1 LSDLKKGLNMNKF
14 LKGLSLW
21 LIIILVVML
30 FARLMRPQEYKEIG
44 YSEFK
49 SYLRSGQVVEAL
61 ISEAIIKGEFRNE
74 TGEPVKFKTV
84 PVEDPKL
91 VEELEAY
98 GVKYKGEVKRN
109 WFSVILFNF
118 GPILLFVF
126 IWFMLIRS
134 MQSGGKQAM
143 SFGRSRAKLTDQSK
157 LRVTF
162 ADVAGVDEAKEE
174 LQEIIAFLKD
184 PKKFQKLGGKIPK
197 GVLLYGVP
205 GSGKTLLAKAV
216 AGEAGVPFFSASG
229 SEFVEMFVG
238 VGASRVRDLFNQ
250 GKKSAPCLTGDTR
263 IVLSDGR
270 QFTIG
275 DMYNKNMV
283 DTSVPAMTE
292 GFKVGEAKVLKITR
306 KQANLV
312 YKIDTVHTRIE
323 ATGNHLFPALKG
335 GRLEWIRAD
344 ELQDGD
350 YLAAPRKI
358 KVSSSQ
364 FECIDFLP
372 SQTRLYLEDPRGKRR
387 ARFVRVKDVKK
398 NELNFQEIKAFTIGR
413 GGWTDSTIFKMP
425 EYLNEELTY
434 LTGLIFSDGHIGNRH
449 LRFYN
454 TNEHLHKLLTKIV
467 EKNFAYKTQEYK
479 YTNCWTTDI
488 NNSLIRQLVRN
499 IQNNILRLPEKLIAA
514 WLSGVFDGDGC
525 VSGEGN
531 DPKAT
536 ISAWNEASNR
546 LIRDALHRIGIVP
559 YLPRHFTGNIEITG
573 KKSLSLFLE
582 RVFPQHPEKLKRL
595 QNLNLSGLSFS
606 RLDVVPVGEL
616 LHQASRSIEMGQRQ
630 FVKTGRY
637 RGHYVSRYERGVGA
651 PASTIIQDIVDEID
665 QWRQKAGKSIT
676 EELVSL
682 KQLVFGEVMWS
693 RVTKIEKI
701 SKEVNVY
708 DLCLDRY
715 HNFVANNIF
724 VHNCLL
730 FIDELD
736 AVGRHRFAG
745 IGGGHDEREQTL
757 NQLLVE
763 MDGFDTREGVIL
775 IAATNRPDVLDPALL
790 RPGRFDR
797 HIMVPNPDLKG
808 REEILKVHTRNIK
821 LGPEVDLKVIARRT
835 PGFVGSDIANLV
847 NEAALL
853 AAREDKKA
861 VEIKEFEEAID
872 RVIAGPQRKSRMISE
887 REKKII
893 AYHEAGHALVAK
905 LIPGTDP
912 IHKVSII
919 PRGPAL
925 GYTLQLPL
933 EDKYL
938 STKTE
943 IIDKLTVFLGGRAA
957 EELTFNELT
966 TGAENDLHQ
975 ATEIA
980 HKMICEYGMSDKLG
994 PLTLRKKEAEIFL
1007 GRDFTKEKAYSEKTA
1022 QMIDEEV
1029 KKIMEDCRDR
1039 AKDILK
1045 KNKAK
1050 LDRLAKALIEKE
1062 ILVGE
1067 EVEEILKHGEKVSAS
1082 EKKNGTKDTTKKSG
1096 E

>member
-1 LSDLKKGLNMNKF
+1 MSDLKKGLNRNKF

-61 ISEAIIKGEFRNE
+61 ISEAMIKGEFRSE

-157 LRVTF
+157 QRVTF

-174 LQEIIAFLKD
+174 LQEIIAFLKE
-184 PKKFQKLGGKIPK
+184 PKKFQRLGGKIPK

-250 GKKSAPCLTGDTR
+250 GKKSAPCL
-263 IVLSDGR
+263 
-270 QFTIG
+270 
-275 DMYNKNMV
+275 
-283 DTSVPAMTE
+283 
-292 GFKVGEAKVLKITR
+292 
-306 KQANLV
+306 
-312 YKIDTVHTRIE
+312 
-323 ATGNHLFPALKG
+323 
-335 GRLEWIRAD
+335 
-344 ELQDGD
+344 
-350 YLAAPRKI
+350 
-358 KVSSSQ
+358 
-364 FECIDFLP
+364 
-372 SQTRLYLEDPRGKRR
+372 
-387 ARFVRVKDVKK
+387 
-398 NELNFQEIKAFTIGR
+398 
-413 GGWTDSTIFKMP
+413 
-425 EYLNEELTY
+425 
-434 LTGLIFSDGHIGNRH
+434 
-449 LRFYN
+449 
-454 TNEHLHKLLTKIV
+454 
-467 EKNFAYKTQEYK
+467 
-479 YTNCWTTDI
+479 
-488 NNSLIRQLVRN
+488 
-499 IQNNILRLPEKLIAA
+499 
-514 WLSGVFDGDGC
+514 
-525 VSGEGN
+525 
-531 DPKAT
+531 
-536 ISAWNEASNR
+536 
-546 LIRDALHRIGIVP
+546 
-559 YLPRHFTGNIEITG
+559 
-573 KKSLSLFLE
+573 
-582 RVFPQHPEKLKRL
+582 
-595 QNLNLSGLSFS
+595 
-606 RLDVVPVGEL
+606 
-616 LHQASRSIEMGQRQ
+616 
-630 FVKTGRY
+630 
-637 RGHYVSRYERGVGA
+637 
-651 PASTIIQDIVDEID
+651 
-665 QWRQKAGKSIT
+665 
-676 EELVSL
+676 
-682 KQLVFGEVMWS
+682 
-693 RVTKIEKI
+693 
-701 SKEVNVY
+701 
-708 DLCLDRY
+708 
-715 HNFVANNIF
+715 
-724 VHNCLL
+724 L

-763 MDGFDTREGVIL
+763 MDGFDTKEGVIL

-821 LGPEVDLKVIARRT
+821 LGPDVDLKVIARRT

-943 IIDKLTVFLGGRAA
+943 IIDKLTVFLGGRAS

-966 TGAENDLHQ
+966 TGAENDLQQ

-994 PLTLRKKEAEIFL
+994 PLTLRKKESEIFL

-1022 QMIDEEV
+1022 QIIDEEV
-1029 KKIMEDCRDR
+1029 KKIVEDCRDR
-1039 AKDILK
+1039 AKDLLK

-1062 ILVGE
+1062 ILAGE
-1067 EVEEILKHGEKVSAS
+1067 EVEKILKHGEEVSAS
-1082 EKKNGTKDTTKKSG
+1082 ERKNRTKDTTKKSG